1 MPPEDRFRNLIREN
15 IALLGQTSFRRFD
28 VLLQQRLSLLNGFL
42 GASPRSGDLC
52 GSGTVSGQD
61 KSAFGSILELA
72 WRGTQPI
79 TLPNGEVRR
88 FVEDGDEI
96 ILRAR
101 CARDGA
107 VPIGFGDCRGV
118 VEPAIAAG

>member
-1 MPPEDRFRNLIREN
+1 MGKGAVRDNGMVRLLRV
-15 IALLGQTSFRRFD
+15 IALMASLSAVAAFGQSI
-28 VLLQQRLSLLNGFL
+28 N
-42 GASPRSGDLC
+42 
-52 GSGTVSGQD
+52 SGTVSGQD